1 MNKRILNLA
10 LPNIITNI
18 TVPLLGMVDT
28 VIVGHLSES
37 HIGAI
42 AIGTQIFNLIYWNF
56 GFLRMGTSGFT
67 AQAYG
72 ARRLDEAVRVFIRA
86 LTIALAIALILIV
99 FQYPIALLSELIFNG
114 SPTVFT
120 LALSYF
126 FVRIWAA
133 PATLGLYAIKGWFI
147 GMQNSKLPMW
157 IAIFINVVNIICSLI
172 FVLLFHW
179 DIRGVALGTVIAQ
192 YSGLAVGLFFVVTRY
207 GKIFR
212 RWFARVPAQ
221 DSSSHSSLTQ
231 DANSPKSNIGAKF
244 SIFNAQIR
252 DALQWNAMKHFFHVN
267 GDIFLRTVC
276 LAAVFTFITSE
287 SGRISDHIL
296 AVDNLLM
303 QFFMLFSYIMDGFAY
318 AGESLVGRY
327 IGARDR
333 RSLVSTVRH
342 LMLWGLLLTLLFTIV
357 YALFGNNIL
366 HIFSDSQQVLDAA
379 RPFLFWT
386 LIIPVCGFSA
396 FLFDGIFVGA
406 TASRTMRNSMF
417 IATALFFA
425 IYFVLINSLPQ
436 VANTFDSINGSVQ
449 SPDYHWNNILWFSF
463 MIYLAARGITQ
474 AAMLKKSV
482 YSKAL

>member
-1 MNKRILNLA
+1 MKPSTNGTSRKILQLA

-28 VIVGHLSES
+28 AIVGHLSAT

-86 LTIALAIALILIV
+86 FTIALAIALALLV
-99 FQYPIALLSELIFNG
+99 LQHPLALLSKLIFNG
-114 SPTVFT
+114 SSQV
-120 LALSYF
+120 LALAFSYF
-126 FVRIWAA
+126 YIRIWAA

-147 GMQNSKLPMW
+147 GMQNSRLPMW
-157 IAIFINVVNIICSLI
+157 IAIFINIVNIVCSLL
-172 FVLLFHW
+172 FVLVFHW

-192 YSGLAVGLFFVVTRY
+192 YSGLLTGLYFVTFRY
-207 GKIFR
+207 GKLFR
-212 RWFARVPAQ
+212 RR
-221 DSSSHSSLTQ
+221 LTAEFVRQ
-231 DANSPKSNIGAKF
+231 TLRWSEM
-244 SIFNAQIR
+244 R
-252 DALQWNAMKHFFHVN
+252 RFFRVN

-287 SGRISDHIL
+287 SGRISDQIL
-296 AVDNLLM
+296 AVDALLL
-303 QFFMLFSYIMDGFAY
+303 QFFTLFSYIMDGFAY

-333 RSLVSTVRH
+333 RTLVTTVRS
-342 LMLWGLLLTLLFTIV
+342 LIVWGLALTLLFTAI
-357 YALFGNNIL
+357 YAAFGEPIL
-366 HIFSDSQQVLDAA
+366 RIFSDQESVIAA
-379 RPFLFWT
+379 TRPYLFWV

-406 TASRTMRNSMF
+406 TASRTMRNTMF
-417 IATALFFA
+417 IATAAFFA
-425 IYFVLINSLPQ
+425 VYYGLRQLPLSAGNNADYVHNNTLW
-436 VANTFDSINGSVQ
+436 VA
-449 SPDYHWNNILWFSF
+449 F
-463 MIYLAARGITQ
+463 MVYLAARGIGQ
-474 AAMLKKSV
+474 ALMLRTAV
-482 YSKAL
+482 YEKADAFVKPQGE

>member
-1 MNKRILNLA
+1 MNKRILQLA

-28 VIVGHLSES
+28 AIVGHLSES

-86 LTIALAIALILIV
+86 FAIALAIALLLIV
-99 FQYPIALLSELIFNG
+99 LQYPIALLSKAIFNG
-114 SPTVFT
+114 SDKV
-120 LALSYF
+120 LAMALSYF
-126 FVRIWAA
+126 FIRIWAA

-147 GMQNSKLPMW
+147 GMQNSRLPMW
-157 IAIFINVVNIICSLI
+157 MAIIINVVNIVCSLV
-172 FVLLFHW
+172 FVLAFHW

-192 YSGLAVGLFFVVTRY
+192 YSGLAIGLFFLVYRY
-207 GKIFR
+207 GKVFR
-212 RWFARVPAQ
+212 RRLSPA
-221 DSSSHSSLTQ
+221 
-231 DANSPKSNIGAKF
+231 F
-244 SIFNAQIR
+244 IR
-252 DALQWNAMKHFFHVN
+252 QTLHWKEMRLFFKVN
-267 GDIFLRTVC
+267 GDIFLRTIC

-287 SGRISDHIL
+287 SGRISDEIL
-296 AVDNLLM
+296 AVDALLM

-333 RSLVSTVRH
+333 SSLVSTVRH
-342 LMLWGLLLTLLFTIV
+342 LMGWGLGLTLLFTLL
-357 YALFGNNIL
+357 YAIGGTQFLS
-366 HIFSDSQQVLDAA
+366 IFSDKKEIIEAT
-379 RPFLFWT
+379 RPYLFWV

-417 IATALFFA
+417 IATAAFFL
-425 IYFVLINSLPQ
+425 IYYTLPPLLQ
-436 VANTFDSINGSVQ
+436 AQTDFQ
-449 SPDYHWNNILWFSF
+449 RNNMLWTAF
-463 MIYLAARGITQ
+463 MVYLAARGIGQ
-474 AAMLKKSV
+474 ALMLKRDV
-482 YSKAL
+482 YGRVENRQKKEDK

>member
-1 MNKRILNLA
+1 MNRKILQLA

-28 VIVGHLSES
+28 AIVGHLSQS

-86 LTIALAIALILIV
+86 ISIALAVALLLIV
-99 FQYPIALLSELIFNG
+99 LQYPIALLSKAIFNG
-114 SPTVFT
+114 SDTVIQM
-120 LALSYF
+120 ALSYF
-126 FVRIWAA
+126 FIRIWAA

-157 IAIFINVVNIICSLI
+157 IAIFINVVNIICSLL

-179 DIRGVALGTVIAQ
+179 DIQGVALGTVIAQ
-192 YSGLAVGLFFVVTRY
+192 YSGLLVGMFFVASRY
-207 GKIFR
+207 GKLFR
-212 RWFARVPAQ
+212 R
-221 DSSSHSSLTQ
+221 HLSLQ
-231 DANSPKSNIGAKF
+231 F
-244 SIFNAQIR
+244 IR
-252 DALQWNAMKHFFHVN
+252 NTLHWNEMRQFFRVN
-267 GDIFLRTVC
+267 GDIFLRTIC

-287 SGRISDHIL
+287 SGRISDEIL
-296 AVDNLLM
+296 AVDALLL
-303 QFFMLFSYIMDGFAY
+303 QFFTLFSYIMDGFAY

-342 LMLWGLLLTLLFTIV
+342 LLAWGLALTLLFTAL
-357 YALFGNNIL
+357 YALFGEQFL
-366 HIFSDSQQVLDAA
+366 RIFSNKEDVIDAA
-379 RPFLFWT
+379 RPYLFWI

-396 FLFDGIFVGA
+396 FLFDGIFIGA
-406 TASRTMRNSMF
+406 TASRTMRNTMF
-417 IATALFFA
+417 IATAAFFA
-425 IYFVLINSLPQ
+425 IYYGLRCNIA
-436 VANTFDSINGSVQ
+436 ANALEEYTM
-449 SPDYHWNNILWFSF
+449 NNILWLAF
-463 MIYLAARGITQ
+463 MVYLAARGIGQ
-474 AAMLKKSV
+474 ATMLRKSV
-482 YSKAL
+482 YDKA